1 VEFGQERSHLRSG
14 KSRSYDDGAERVTD
28 ETDPFGIEIIA
39 LQIAEDLRD
48 EPVRHGVERAECP
61 TLYDENT
68 TRYRDDN
75 ILTTTRK
82 KEAERIKICQPD
94 CVRT

>member
-1 VEFGQERSHLRSG
+1 MEFGQERSHLRSG

-48 EPVRHGVERAECP
+48 EPVGHGVERAECP
-61 TLYDENT
+61 TLGT
-68 TRYRDDN
+68 TR
-75 ILTTTRK
+75 IQHVTETTTF
-82 KEAERIKICQPD
+82 
-94 CVRT
+94 